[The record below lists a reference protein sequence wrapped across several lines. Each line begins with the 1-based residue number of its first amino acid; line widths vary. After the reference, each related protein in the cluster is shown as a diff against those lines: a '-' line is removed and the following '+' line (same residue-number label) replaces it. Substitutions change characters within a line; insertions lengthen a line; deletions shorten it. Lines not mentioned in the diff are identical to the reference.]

1 MQYPPNLRIIRVM
14 CSGMIDPEIVV
25 HALSKGADGVLGV
38 GCHLGE
44 CHYLEGNQ
52 KANTRDL
59 AIKVV
64 LANCGI
70 DPNRFRIE
78 WVSSAEAP
86 RFVEVVTRF
95 VRDIKELGPNPLRE
109 QKAAVNA

>member
-1 MQYPPNLRIIRVM
+1 M
-14 CSGMIDPEIVV
+14 
-25 HALSKGADGVLGV
+25 
-38 GCHLGE
+38 
-44 CHYLEGNQ
+44 
-52 KANTRDL
+52 

-70 DPNRFRIE
+70 DPNRFRME

-86 RFVEVVTRF
+86 RFVEAVTRF
-95 VRDIKELGPNPLRE
+95 VHDIKALGPNPLRE

>member
-1 MQYPPNLRIIRVM
+1 
-14 CSGMIDPEIVV
+14 MIDPDIVV
-25 HALSKGADGVLGV
+25 HTLSKGADGVLGV

-52 KANTRDL
+52 KANTRDA
-59 AIKVV
+59 AIKIV

-70 DPNRFRIE
+70 DPNRFRME

-95 VRDIKELGPNPLRE
+95 VHDIKALGPNPLQA

>member
-1 MQYPPNLRIIRVM
+1 
-14 CSGMIDPEIVV
+14 MIDPEIVV

-52 KANTRDL
+52 KANAREA
-59 AIKVV
+59 AIRIV

-70 DPNRFRIE
+70 DPDRFRME

-95 VRDIKELGPNPLRE
+95 VHDIKALGPNPLRS